1 MISQIQRQKLCDLIL
16 EIGKLEKKIEVV
28 RQLLCEYP
36 EFTPYSAFKRI
47 DIRQVN
53 EISSYDIRHFVQEN
67 NSTISITQCELFIK
81 LFDKDGDK
89 NLSYDEFLDAIL
101 PQDNPRLRQKVLQK
115 EPIALLP
122 GERLESE
129 IEYTIIKL
137 IDWES
142 KGVQE
147 LEQEKYEFLGKG
159 VNNISK
165 FLQDCFYLIDVEK
178 KGFFNDKQ
186 LESFFLHNSKVI
198 FPEETQAFFRRLTY
212 NCSTEVIQENDFIIG
227 IDFAPYNRDRQS
239 QTRARIQA
247 PLLSFGI
254 NNIQQQNS
262 LQQNQS
268 IKTANFGQKTNVEGR
283 SRIYSQDRQ
292 SFDNNLNHTTPTK
305 TPIKGYYTQD
315 FSSRGL
321 RSNSN
326 SNYKTQPNSKLRSS
340 SITTPSQIKN
350 NESNV
355 GYDVLTYSTSSYK
368 QNPYSVQPAATTSVK
383 VIKPLEKDLGKVR
396 VKEELERQH
405 LMKKL
410 AITNKP
416 NSKVDQIATNSA
428 RIVSGKK
435 VAKFALSNAE
445 TVDSFYQP
453 SATYSGS
460 KQNSSNLKQKKTT
473 PLKQRQETSPNYQ
486 KSPIQKNSTS
496 SMRKQK
502 TEILENED
510 LEAKQIDQKQ
520 TLLQFK
526 QDVRCKLA
534 TSKLNYERS
543 LSPVKQINPNN
554 INSKQ
559 NIINIC
565 LNNNSSIRNSSR
577 NGRNG
582 SGSKLSQSY
591 ILIENEPIRKS
602 PEKKVPKNKKSN
614 TQTSNNSILLSN
626 NPQRNEEYIENS
638 ISYLK
643 KSTLKKQQSSP
654 NSNNSLS
661 LSNQGEKDLYTRL
674 NPSAATKTPQRSL
687 KANISY
693 HINSYLMAII
703 NNNKNLEKI
712 KQDLALK
719 ADFNL
724 YDAFRLIDWQE
735 RGVITAYNIEMF
747 LSSHK
752 ISATINEIILL
763 IKRFDFL
770 KHGALRFSD
779 FSCALLSN
787 QGEYKSL
794 VERRQGSDIQQE
806 NIKHVFS
813 RETMK
818 LYTKLIVEYLSCEYQ
833 LEAIRQ
839 SISQDKRWD
848 YEYCFD
854 MINESQ
860 TGLITG
866 LELKHFLEY
875 QNYLPNERDISSIL
889 ERFDKDEDNAISISE
904 FVSEISPRSSA

>member
-1 MISQIQRQKLCDLIL
+1 MISQLQRQKLSDLIL

-36 EFTPYSAFKRI
+36 EFTPYTAFKRI

-67 NSTISITQCELFIK
+67 SSTISITQCELFVK
-81 LFDKDGDK
+81 LFDKDADK
-89 NLSYDEFLDAIL
+89 HLSYDEFLDAIL

-147 LEQEKYEFLGKG
+147 LEQEKYEFLGKN
-159 VNNISK
+159 VSNISK
-165 FLQDCFYLIDVEK
+165 FLQDCFYLIDVER

-198 FPEETQAFFRRLTY
+198 FPEEVQAFFRRLTY
-212 NCSTEVIQENDFIIG
+212 NFSTDVIQENDFKIG

-247 PLLSFGI
+247 PLLSFSI

-262 LQQNQS
+262 LQQNV
-268 IKTANFGQKTNVEGR
+268 KTANFGQKNNAESR
-283 SRIYSQDRQ
+283 NRIYSQDRQ
-292 SFDNNLNHTTPTK
+292 SFDNNLNQTPNK

-315 FSSRGL
+315 FSSRGF
-321 RSNSN
+321 RSN
-326 SNYKTQPNSKLRSS
+326 SNYKTQPNNKLRSS
-340 SITTPSQIKN
+340 SITTPSQKN
-350 NESNV
+350 NESNL
-355 GYDVLTYSTSSYK
+355 GYNALAYSTSSYK
-368 QNPYSVQPAATTSVK
+368 QNPNSVQPAAAASVK
-383 VIKPLEKDLGKVR
+383 VIKPQEKDLGKVR

-416 NSKVDQIATNSA
+416 NSKVDQIAINSA

-435 VAKFALSNAE
+435 VAKFALQNAE
-445 TVDSFYQP
+445 IVDSFYQP
-453 SATYSGS
+453 SSTQSSS

-473 PLKQRQETSPNYQ
+473 PLKQRQETSPNYH
-486 KSPIQKNSTS
+486 KSPILKNSQLTI
-496 SMRKQK
+496 RKQK
-502 TEILENED
+502 TEVVENED
-510 LEAKQIDQKQ
+510 SEIKQMDQKQ

-526 QDVRCKLA
+526 QDVRCQLA

-543 LSPVKQINPNN
+543 LSPLKQQNPNN
-554 INSKQ
+554 NYSKQ
-559 NIINIC
+559 NIISIC
-565 LNNNSSIRNSSR
+565 LNNTSSIRNSSR

-591 ILIENEPIRKS
+591 ILIENDPIRKS
-602 PEKKVPKNKKSN
+602 PEKKAPKNKKSN
-614 TQTSNNSILLSN
+614 TQTSNNSILLTN

-643 KSTLKKQQSSP
+643 KSAFKKQQSSP
-654 NSNNSLS
+654 SSNISMSLS
-661 LSNQGEKDLYTRL
+661 SQGEKDLYTRL
-674 NPSAATKTPQRSL
+674 NPGAATKTPQKSL

-712 KQDLALK
+712 KQGLALK
-719 ADFNL
+719 ADFNV
-724 YDAFRLIDWQE
+724 YDAFRLIDQQE

-794 VERRQGSDIQQE
+794 VERRQGSDIQPE

-813 RETMK
+813 QETMK

-889 ERFDKDEDNAISISE
+889 ERFDKDEDNAISINE
-904 FVSEISPRSSA
+904 FVSEISPRSSS

>member
-1 MISQIQRQKLCDLIL
+1 MISQLQRQKLCDLIL

-67 NSTISITQCELFIK
+67 NSTITITQCELFVK

-137 IDWES
+137 MDWES

-147 LEQEKYEFLGKG
+147 LEQEKYEFLGKN
-159 VNNISK
+159 VSNISK
-165 FLQDCFYLIDVEK
+165 FLQDCFYLIDIER

-186 LESFFLHNSKVI
+186 LESFFLHNQKVI
-198 FPEETQAFFRRLTY
+198 FPEEVQAFFRRLTY
-212 NCSTEVIQENDFIIG
+212 SCSTDVIQENDFIIG

-247 PLLSFGI
+247 PLLSFGA
-254 NNIQQQNS
+254 NNISQQNS
-262 LQQNQS
+262 LQQNQNV
-268 IKTANFGQKTNVEGR
+268 KTANFGQKKNVEGR

-292 SFDNNLNHTTPTK
+292 SFDNNLNQTPTK

-326 SNYKTQPNSKLRSS
+326 SNYKTQPNNKLRSS
-340 SITTPSQIKN
+340 SITTPSQKN
-350 NESNV
+350 NESNL
-355 GYDVLTYSTSSYK
+355 GYDVLAYSTSSYK
-368 QNPYSVQPAATTSVK
+368 QNPYSVQPAASSSVK
-383 VIKPLEKDLGKVR
+383 VIKPQEKDLGKVR

-410 AITNKP
+410 AVTNKP

-435 VAKFALSNAE
+435 VAKFALQNAE

-453 SATYSGS
+453 SATQSSS
-460 KQNSSNLKQKKTT
+460 KQNRLKLKKTT
-473 PLKQRQETSPNYQ
+473 PLKQRQEASPNYN
-486 KSPIQKNSTS
+486 KSPILKNSQS
-496 SMRKQK
+496 SQRKQK

-510 LEAKQIDQKQ
+510 LGANQIDQKQ

-526 QDVRCKLA
+526 QDVRCQLA

-543 LSPVKQINPNN
+543 LSPVKQLNPNN
-554 INSKQ
+554 NNSKQ
-559 NIINIC
+559 NIISIC
-565 LNNNSSIRNSSR
+565 LNNTSTIRNSSR

-591 ILIENEPIRKS
+591 ILIENDPIRKS
-602 PEKKVPKNKKSN
+602 PEKRAPAKNKKSN

-626 NPQRNEEYIENS
+626 HPQRNEDYVENS

-643 KSTLKKQQSSP
+643 KSALKKQQSSP
-654 NSNNSLS
+654 NSNISLS
-661 LSNQGEKDLYTRL
+661 LSSQGEKDLYTRL
-674 NPSAATKTPQRSL
+674 NPSTATKTPQKSL
-687 KANISY
+687 KANITY

-703 NNNKNLEKI
+703 NSNKNLEKI

-724 YDAFRLIDWQE
+724 YDAFRLIDQQE

-747 LSSHK
+747 LQSHK

-794 VERRQGSDIQQE
+794 VERRQGSDIQPE

-848 YEYCFD
+848 YEYCFE

-889 ERFDKDEDNAISISE
+889 ERFDKDDDNAISINE